1 MYKYGTRQSAQ
12 GAQPDKKRRR
22 REKTV
27 RILKIVALGAFM
39 IGIGA
44 VPSPRALG
52 KVFRELSIPD
62 TKPNRRAIKRK
73 VWEMYHRG
81 YIEKTPE
88 RYELSDIGRRIIEDE
103 KLWSLSV
110 PKPKEWD
117 QIWHIVVFDIPQ
129 EKAKIR
135 IQFIRHLQH
144 LGLVFYQRSVW
155 IYPYEM
161 ADEVRQI
168 AQFYDILP
176 FISFIKASHVDNSYE
191 LRKYFKIR

>member
-1 MYKYGTRQSAQ
+1 
-12 GAQPDKKRRR
+12 
-22 REKTV
+22 
-27 RILKIVALGAFM
+27 
-39 IGIGA
+39 
-44 VPSPRALG
+44 
-52 KVFRELSIPD
+52 
-62 TKPNRRAIKRK
+62 
-73 VWEMYHRG
+73 MYHRG

-110 PKPKEWD
+110 PRPKEWD

-161 ADEVRQI
+161 ADEVREI